1 MAAKQFG
8 YPTLRESQKE
18 VLGLI
23 HGHRQILA
31 TLPTGGGKSLLYSLP
46 PVVWQKGMCVV
57 ICPLIALMRDQ
68 VRRLES
74 VGVASG
80 MLTSEQTE
88 EEKRLTRSRLKEG
101 KIQILF
107 VSPERFLLPRFIDF
121 LSKQKIALAVVD
133 EAHCVV
139 SWGVDFRPEY
149 FELKQALQALQPS
162 KVLLLTA
169 TASKHSRKV
178 ISQVVFP
185 YEEPHQEWVAAPLSP
200 QVFLES
206 CRVFSEDEKWLTLVD
221 VLEKHKEHNSIIYF
235 TRRDSCEEAA
245 SKLRKLG
252 HKSLVYHAGMLR
264 EQKLNVEQYLHGS
277 SGSCVVCATTAFGM
291 GVDISRVRLV
301 VAFGFPANI
310 EEYFQM
316 MGRAGRGGES
326 ARALLLWSGS
336 DPIKREF
343 QLKKSFL
350 VLSELNLYLQR
361 FMGLFPG
368 VAQQVYLSPDQVK
381 AKMGWNQEQWAQNSA
396 VWISCLRALGA
407 LDRLRRG
414 EESIW
419 EVELSPKLTLQDL
432 LSELPGEPTKRSL
445 LLGAL
450 GRIQGKAWTQT
461 PGAKGVFWPSE
472 ILAESGLKPSDI
484 PFIFQHF
491 TQKGSLTW
499 HTQAAVKEAFI
510 LKGSYAQA
518 TLNLPFYLKLKEQA
532 RESLQQLQDLAQAK
546 GCRQEKAHL
555 FFGEGTHKGAVSKP
569 RHQCM
574 QCDLCLIRSKNN
586 NKQGLFWSFKD
597 FRESSAPS
605 LP

>member
-1 MAAKQFG
+1 
-8 YPTLRESQKE
+8 
-18 VLGLI
+18 
-23 HGHRQILA
+23 
-31 TLPTGGGKSLLYSLP
+31 
-46 PVVWQKGMCVV
+46 
-57 ICPLIALMRDQ
+57 
-68 VRRLES
+68 
-74 VGVASG
+74 
-80 MLTSEQTE
+80 
-88 EEKRLTRSRLKEG
+88 
-101 KIQILF
+101 
-107 VSPERFLLPRFIDF
+107 
-121 LSKQKIALAVVD
+121 
-133 EAHCVV
+133 
-139 SWGVDFRPEY
+139 
-149 FELKQALQALQPS
+149 
-162 KVLLLTA
+162 
-169 TASKHSRKV
+169 
-178 ISQVVFP
+178 
-185 YEEPHQEWVAAPLSP
+185 
-200 QVFLES
+200 
-206 CRVFSEDEKWLTLVD
+206 
-221 VLEKHKEHNSIIYF
+221 
-235 TRRDSCEEAA
+235 
-245 SKLRKLG
+245 
-252 HKSLVYHAGMLR
+252 MLR

-381 AKMGWNQEQWAQNSA
+381 AKMGWNQEQ
-396 VWISCLRALGA
+396 C
-407 LDRLRRG
+407 
-414 EESIW
+414 
-419 EVELSPKLTLQDL
+419 LQDL

-555 FFGEGTHKGAVSKP
+555 FFWG
-569 RHQCM
+569 RHPQRGCI
-574 QCDLCLIRSKNN
+574 Q
-586 NKQGLFWSFKD
+586 
-597 FRESSAPS
+597 A
-605 LP
+605 